1 MFEEYRKKIRDYVF
15 HTNSQLLKFN
25 AIVLV
30 GLIACTLVLVI
41 ESIMKYD
48 SDGIITL
55 AVTWAYLV
63 IILVA
68 CNLYPKKVGLFSA
81 VSVSF
86 VNLLAFPYMLLFANG
101 GGIKSGMP
109 VWLTLGLILLCMLTS
124 GWYFKILM
132 PLTAV
137 IDVIMLIYAYH
148 HTYLFEY
155 DLGEYYYYQ
164 DNIIAILAVAGSTG
178 LVLKYQQSVEER
190 QKKKI
195 EEAMHSA
202 ESEKVN
208 AQNANVAKTNFL
220 ANMSHDIRTPMNA
233 IVDMTDIARYN
244 IDDKD
249 KVMECLDKINA
260 SSTQLLNLLNNILD
274 MSEIESKDLKLK
286 EGQFN
291 IIELVENVQLV
302 LSQMARSRRVDFEV
316 KHDIKDANLIGDS
329 VRFRQVLMNII
340 SNSIKFTE
348 AFGSVKVNVS
358 QTQAAQD
365 GYEGFDITVEDTGI
379 GMSEEFIAGD
389 IFKPFERADS
399 KFVRKSEGSGIGM
412 SITKSIIDAMGAD
425 MKIESKLGEGTRFFI
440 HVEFKMDHN
449 LTNEFKDGNDG
460 TRILNAKDKNILI
473 VEDNE
478 INMEIIKAILERT
491 EANLVCAWDAEEAI
505 DIYSESHEDYFD
517 LILMD
522 IQMPGMDGYSATKA
536 IRCMERNDALTI
548 PIIAMTANAFAQ
560 DIEKALA
567 SGMNAHIAKPI
578 DIDELFQKMY
588 HYLYALK

>member
-1 MFEEYRKKIRDYVF
+1 MFGEYIKKIREYVLKA
-15 HTNSQLLKFN
+15 NSQMLKFN
-25 AIVLV
+25 TIVLV
-30 GLIACTLVLVI
+30 GLAACTLVLVI
-41 ESIMKYD
+41 EYIMKYD
-48 SDGIITL
+48 SDGIITI

-63 IILVA
+63 IIFVA
-68 CNLYPKKVGLFSA
+68 CNLYPKLVGLFSA
-81 VSVSF
+81 ISISF

-101 GGIKSGMP
+101 GGIRSGMP
-109 VWLTLGLILLCMLTS
+109 VWLTFGLILLCILTS
-124 GWYFKILM
+124 GWYFKLLM
-132 PLTAV
+132 PLTV
-137 IDVIMLIYAYH
+137 IIDVAMLIYAYH
-148 HTYLFEY
+148 NPYLFEY
-155 DLGEYYYYQ
+155 NLEEYYYYQ

-178 LVLKYQQSVEER
+178 LVLKYQQNVEER

-195 EEAMHSA
+195 EEAMYSA
-202 ESEKVN
+202 ENEKVN

-233 IVDMTDIARYN
+233 IVGMTDIARYN
-244 IDDKD
+244 IDSKE

-274 MSEIESKDLKLK
+274 MSEIEARDLKLK
-286 EGQFN
+286 EVQFN
-291 IIELVENVQLV
+291 IIELIDNVQLV
-302 LSQMARSRRVDFEV
+302 LMQMARSRRVDFEV
-316 KHDIKDANLIGDS
+316 KYDIKDANLIGDS

-348 AFGSVKVNVS
+348 SFGRVKVEVS
-358 QTQAAQD
+358 QTETERD
-365 GYEGFDITVEDTGI
+365 GYEGFDVIVKDTGI
-379 GMSEEFIAGD
+379 GMSQEFVEND
-389 IFKPFERADS
+389 IFKLFERGDS

-412 SITKSIIDAMGAD
+412 SITKSIIDAMGAE
-425 MKIESKLGEGTRFFI
+425 MKIDSKLGEGTRFFI
-440 HVEFKMDHN
+440 HIEFKADHN
-449 LTNEFKDGNDG
+449 VANELKDENDG

-491 EANLVCAWDAEEAI
+491 EANIVCAWDAEEAI
-505 DIYSESHEDYFD
+505 DIFSESHEDYFD

-522 IQMPGMDGYSATKA
+522 IQMPGMDGYSAAKA

-588 HYLYALK
+588 HYLYAMQ